1 MNNHKQVQVWNDIHL
16 KLRKI
21 ALNGEVHIKDL
32 ASAIILEATKDEEFL
47 MKVLKKLQQDK
58 DYYKK

>member
-1 MNNHKQVQVWNDIHL
+1 MNAHKQVQVWNDIHL

-32 ASAIILEATKDEEFL
+32 ASAILLEATKDEEFL
-47 MKVLKKLQQDK
+47 MDVLKKLKQNK
-58 DYYKK
+58 DYYK